1 MGIKLLKCGVKLE
14 LTDVKIVRR
23 NVKILRKKCF
33 FGELDGK
40 IRMVKFRLRRS
51 I

>member
-1 MGIKLLKCGVKLE
+1 MLKYGVKLE

-23 NVKILRKKCF
+23 NGKNLRKKCF
-33 FGELDGK
+33 FGESDGK